1 MLTLGDNRLGRR
13 GLTWRRGYEQTAAPL
28 GTKIGHLSPP
38 PPPLARP
45 SAAPLLRTAAPA
57 SLSAAARLPRPFPST
72 PLPSPTCLLC
82 TSRLI
87 AHFCKLVSISMLHLL
102 PFNIFA
108 RSCRKER
115 GTQQKANPL
124 PALAGRIRES
134 GGPGPPP
141 PKVERGRWRG
151 LKVGRPHLP
160 APTVSVFCCCCWWWL
175 PKEAA
180 REPEVRR
187 PFVVVIRWD
196 KVRRFG
202 DRLIIRLIQILASE
216 LGGALC
222 FFCGRGSGCHKSA
235 KSIKGEMHFR
245 SHSR

>member
-1 MLTLGDNRLGRR
+1 
-13 GLTWRRGYEQTAAPL
+13 
-28 GTKIGHLSPP
+28 
-38 PPPLARP
+38 
-45 SAAPLLRTAAPA
+45 
-57 SLSAAARLPRPFPST
+57 
-72 PLPSPTCLLC
+72 
-82 TSRLI
+82 
-87 AHFCKLVSISMLHLL
+87 MLHLL

-115 GTQQKANPL
+115 GTQQKANPP
-124 PALAGRIRES
+124 PALAGKIRES
-134 GGPGPPP
+134 GGGGG
-141 PKVERGRWRG
+141 RGKGGRTTAAKLGEGTVG

-160 APTVSVFCCCCWWWL
+160 APTVSVFCCCCWWL
-175 PKEAA
+175 PKEMA

-187 PFVVVIRWD
+187 PFVVIRWD

-202 DRLIIRLIQILASE
+202 DRLIIRLIQILATE

-222 FFCGRGSGCHKSA
+222 FFCGPGSGCHKSA

>member
-13 GLTWRRGYEQTAAPL
+13 GLTWRRGYEQAAAPL
-28 GTKIGHLSPP
+28 ATKIGHLSPP
-38 PPPLARP
+38 PALARP
-45 SAAPLLRTAAPA
+45 LLSPPTPHP
-57 SLSAAARLPRPFPST
+57 SPSAAARLPRPSPS
-72 PLPSPTCLLC
+72 PPSPTCLLC

-87 AHFCKLVSISMLHLL
+87 AHFCKLVSVSMLHLL

-115 GTQQKANPL
+115 STQQKANPP
-124 PALAGRIRES
+124 PALAGKIRES
-134 GGPGPPP
+134 GGPGTPPP
-141 PKVERGRWRG
+141 NVGRGRWG

-160 APTVSVFCCCCWWWL
+160 ALTVSLFCCCCWWWL
-175 PKEAA
+175 PQEVA
-180 REPEVRR
+180 REPAVRR
-187 PFVVVIRWD
+187 PFVVIRWD

-202 DRLIIRLIQILASE
+202 DRLIIRLIQILAPE

-245 SHSR
+245 SRSR